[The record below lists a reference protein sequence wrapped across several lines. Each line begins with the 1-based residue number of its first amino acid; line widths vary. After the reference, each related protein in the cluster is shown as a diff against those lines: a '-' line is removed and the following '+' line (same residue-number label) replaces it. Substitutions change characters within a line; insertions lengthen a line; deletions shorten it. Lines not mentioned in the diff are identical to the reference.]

1 MIVCPGFLVL
11 KEVMSSIVGCSV
23 WLIRGWI
30 WYCLGCIGV
39 CLGHSVFHSCG
50 FQLQMYNCY
59 YYEGDLVV
67 IVVGASVGRGVRV
80 SMFGGYIG

>member
-1 MIVCPGFLVL
+1 M
-11 KEVMSSIVGCSV
+11 
-23 WLIRGWI
+23 RGWI
-30 WYCLGCIGV
+30 WYWLGCIGV
-39 CLGHSVFHSCG
+39 YLGHNVFHSCG

-80 SMFGGYIG
+80 SMFGGYIARLNIDKMLCFFINGRVCE